1 VRMWLLH
8 GSARNSAEATD
19 PMRAEES
26 GRVLVVHSSR
36 DYLPFVAAD
45 FSTFRTVERLTVPL
59 GGGYNRELEISVAE
73 GFQPAA
79 RDAAF
84 RQRLLELQGRR

>member
-1 VRMWLLH
+1 
-8 GSARNSAEATD
+8 
-19 PMRAEES
+19 
-26 GRVLVVHSSR
+26 VLVVHSSR

-45 FSTFRTVERLTVPL
+45 FTTFRAVERLNVPL
-59 GGGYNRELEISVAE
+59 GGSYTRELEISVAE
-73 GFQPAA
+73 GFQPAP